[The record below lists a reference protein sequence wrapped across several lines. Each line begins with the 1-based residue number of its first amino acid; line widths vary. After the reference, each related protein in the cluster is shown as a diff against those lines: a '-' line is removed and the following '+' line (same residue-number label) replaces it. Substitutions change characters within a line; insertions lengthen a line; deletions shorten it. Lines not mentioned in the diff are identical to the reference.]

1 MAWTSPMTA
10 TSGAVLTAAQ
20 WNANVRDN
28 LNETAVAKAT
38 TAGGLFVATG
48 ANALAERFMGG
59 NTVLTS
65 QSTTS
70 TSYTDLATAG
80 PSATVT
86 TGTTATVL
94 WFVKMDNTT
103 NGSVSKCSVAVSGAT
118 TTAASDNYAAWCEHD
133 SSNLDS
139 LTFMGMNRF
148 TALTAGSNTFTMKY
162 AVGANTG
169 NFSNRQILVFPF

>member
-1 MAWTSPMTA
+1 MTA

-20 WNANVRDN
+20 WNSNVRDN

-38 TAGGLFVATG
+38 TANSIFVATG
-48 ANALAERFMGG
+48 ANALAERIPGG

-80 PSATVT
+80 PSYTVT

-148 TALTAGSNTFTMKY
+148 TLTAGSNTFTMKY

-169 NFSNRQILVFPF
+169 NFSNRQIMVFPF